1 MLEKM
6 EQKDP
11 EIADLIKKELG
22 RQQNC
27 IELIASENIV
37 SETILEANGSILTNK
52 YAEGYSGNRYYGG
65 CEYIDQIETI
75 AIERACKL
83 FHCNYANVQP
93 HSGSHANQAA
103 YLALL
108 NEGDPVLSI
117 SLDRGGHLTHFSPAS
132 LTGKMYD
139 AKYYTTDQNGYI
151 DFEDI
156 ERLAKEHKPKLIL
169 TGYSAYPRKI
179 DFKRFREIAD
189 EVGAYLMADIAHI
202 AGLVAAGEHES
213 PFPYCDIVTTTTH
226 KTLRGPRSGMILTNS
241 EEIIKKVNRAIF
253 PNTSGGPHEHTIAAK
268 AIAFQEAMSEEFK
281 QYIKQVVKNAKKLA
295 EELKKYG
302 FNLVTGGTDNH
313 LVLIDLRNIPMT
325 GIDAQHKLEEVRIAT
340 NKNTVPNE
348 TQRPSIASGL
358 RMGTPAIT
366 TRGFIEEDIVE
377 LAKAIKL
384 CLLED
389 KQEDARK
396 IVEGLIKKY
405 PIYENL

>member
-151 DFEDI
+151 DFEDV

-348 TQRPSIASGL
+348 TQKPSIASGL
-358 RMGTPAIT
+358 RIGTPAIT

>member
-1 MLEKM
+1 MLDKM
-6 EQKDP
+6 KVRDP
-11 EIADLIKKELG
+11 EIEELIEKELA

-65 CEYIDQIETI
+65 CEYIDQIEDI
-75 AIERACKL
+75 AIQRACKL
-83 FHCNYANVQP
+83 FNCKYANVQP

-108 NEGDPVLSI
+108 EEGDPVLSI

-139 AKYYTTDQNGYI
+139 AKYYTTDENGYI
-151 DFEDI
+151 DFNDV
-156 ERLAKEHKPKLIL
+156 ERLAMEHKPKLIL

-189 EVGAYLMADIAHI
+189 KVGAYLMADIAHI

-226 KTLRGPRSGMILTNS
+226 KTLRGPRSGLILTNS

-268 AIAFQEAMSEEFK
+268 AIAFKEAMSDDFK
-281 QYIKQVVKNAKKLA
+281 KYAKQVVKNASIFA

-302 FNLVTGGTDNH
+302 FDLVTGGTDNH
-313 LVLIDLRNIPMT
+313 LILIDLRSINMT
-325 GIDAQHKLEEVRIAT
+325 GLDAQHKLEEVRIAT

-348 TQRPSIASGL
+348 TQKPSITSGL
-358 RMGTPAIT
+358 RVGTPAVT
-366 TRGFIEEDIVE
+366 TRGFMEEDVIE
-377 LAKAIKL
+377 IARAIKL
-384 CLLED
+384 TLID
-389 KQEDARK
+389 NNKEDAIK
-396 IVEGLIKKY
+396 IVDRLTKKY
-405 PIYENL
+405 PIYKSL

>member
-1 MLEKM
+1 MLDNMK
-6 EQKDP
+6 KNDP
-11 EIADLIKKELG
+11 EIEELIEKELE

-37 SETILEANGSILTNK
+37 SRTILEANGSILTNK

-65 CEYIDQIETI
+65 CEYIDQIENI

-83 FHCNYANVQP
+83 FNCKYANVQP

-108 NEGDPVLSI
+108 EEGDHVLSI

-139 AKYYTTDQNGYI
+139 AKYYTTDENGYI
-151 DFEDI
+151 DYDDV
-156 ERLAKEHKPKLIL
+156 ERLAIEHKPKLIL

-189 EVGAYLMADIAHI
+189 KVGAYLMADIAHI

-213 PFPYCDIVTTTTH
+213 PFPYCDIVTSTTH
-226 KTLRGPRSGMILTNS
+226 KTLRGPRSGLILTNS

-268 AIAFQEAMSEEFK
+268 AIAFKEAMSDEFK
-281 QYIKQVVKNAKKLA
+281 KYAKQVVKNASLLA

-313 LVLIDLRNIPMT
+313 LILIDLRSINMT
-325 GIDAQHKLEEVRIAT
+325 GLDAQHKLEEVRIAT

-348 TQRPSIASGL
+348 TQKPSITSGL
-358 RMGTPAIT
+358 RLGTPAVT
-366 TRGFIEEDIVE
+366 TRGFVEEDIIE

-384 CLLED
+384 CLIDNDNKDAIEIVD
-389 KQEDARK
+389 K
-396 IVEGLIKKY
+396 LTKKH
-405 PIYENL
+405 PIYEGL

>member
-1 MLEKM
+1 MLDNMK
-6 EQKDP
+6 KNDP
-11 EIADLIKKELG
+11 EIEELIEKELE

-37 SETILEANGSILTNK
+37 SRTILEANGSILTNK

-65 CEYIDQIETI
+65 CEYIDQIENI

-83 FHCNYANVQP
+83 FNCKYANVQP

-108 NEGDPVLSI
+108 EEGDHVLSI

-139 AKYYTTDQNGYI
+139 AKYYTTDETGYI
-151 DFEDI
+151 DYNDV
-156 ERLAKEHKPKLIL
+156 ERLAIEHKPKLIL

-189 EVGAYLMADIAHI
+189 KVGAYLMADIAHI
-202 AGLVAAGEHES
+202 AGLVAAGVHES
-213 PFPYCDIVTTTTH
+213 PFPYCDIVTSTTH
-226 KTLRGPRSGMILTNS
+226 KTLRGPRSGIILTNS

-268 AIAFQEAMSEEFK
+268 AIAFKEAMSDEFK
-281 QYIKQVVKNAKKLA
+281 EYAKQIVKNASLLS

-302 FNLVTGGTDNH
+302 FELVTGGTDNH
-313 LVLIDLRNIPMT
+313 LILIDLRSINMT
-325 GIDAQHKLEEVRIAT
+325 GLDAQHKLEDVRIAT

-348 TQRPSIASGL
+348 TQKPSITSGL
-358 RMGTPAIT
+358 RIGTPAVT
-366 TRGFIEEDIVE
+366 TRGFVEEDIIE

-384 CLLED
+384 CLIDNNKTEAI
-389 KQEDARK
+389 E
-396 IVEGLIKKY
+396 IVEKLTKKY
-405 PIYENL
+405 PIYKGL

>member
-11 EIADLIKKELG
+11 EIAELIKKELV

-151 DFEDI
+151 DFEDV

-302 FNLVTGGTDNH
+302 FDLVTGGTDNH

-348 TQRPSIASGL
+348 TQKPSIASGL
-358 RMGTPAIT
+358 RIGTPAIT
-366 TRGFIEEDIVE
+366 TRGFVEEDIVE

-396 IVEGLIKKY
+396 IVEVLIKKY

>member
-1 MLEKM
+1 MLNKM
-6 EQKDP
+6 KINDP
-11 EIADLIKKELG
+11 EIEELIEKELQ

-52 YAEGYSGNRYYGG
+52 YAEGYPGNRYYGG
-65 CEYIDQIETI
+65 CKYIDQIEDM

-83 FHCNYANVQP
+83 FGCKFANVQP

-108 NEGDPVLSI
+108 EQGDHVLSI

-139 AKYYTTDQNGYI
+139 AKYYTTDENGYI
-151 DFEDI
+151 DYNDV
-156 ERLAKEHKPKLIL
+156 ERLAIEHKPKLIL

-189 EVGAYLMADIAHI
+189 KVGAYLMADIAHI

-213 PFPYCDIVTTTTH
+213 PFPYCDIVTSTTH
-226 KTLRGPRSGMILTNS
+226 KTLRGPRSGLILTNS

-268 AIAFQEAMSEEFK
+268 AIAFKEAMSDEFK
-281 QYIKQVVKNAKKLA
+281 KYAKQVVKNASLLA

-313 LVLIDLRNIPMT
+313 LILIDLRSINMT
-325 GIDAQHKLEEVRIAT
+325 GLDAQHKLEEVRIAT

-348 TQRPSIASGL
+348 TQKPSITSGL
-358 RMGTPAIT
+358 RLGTPAVT
-366 TRGFIEEDIVE
+366 TRGFVEEDIIE

-384 CLLED
+384 CLIDNDNKDAIEIVD
-389 KQEDARK
+389 K
-396 IVEGLIKKY
+396 LTKKH
-405 PIYENL
+405 PIYEGL